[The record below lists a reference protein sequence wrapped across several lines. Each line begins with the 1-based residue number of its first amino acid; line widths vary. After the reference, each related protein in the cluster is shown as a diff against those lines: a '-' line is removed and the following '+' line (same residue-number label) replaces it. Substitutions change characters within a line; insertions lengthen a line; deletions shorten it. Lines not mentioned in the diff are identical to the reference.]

1 MFSGLLTNFLAVLFF
16 FVQSSELRVLY
27 EWHFLSSLF
36 RHFPTHRNIAYDAF
50 LEFLKKYSKC
60 NQRFGKWRRV
70 SDFRECTV
78 RSISDI
84 SFISSLMLFTKVKSN
99 EMIMWKILQSWLQY
113 SSDCLAFRVNS
124 VSRESAFA
132 CEFSTFQLSVI
143 ETLWARL

>member
-1 MFSGLLTNFLAVLFF
+1 MKGTVKQIRLRMFSGLLTNFLAVLFF

-84 SFISSLMLFTKVKSN
+84 SFISSLMLLFTKVKSN
-99 EMIMWKILQSWLQY
+99 DYVKNITIMVTIFIRLFGI
-113 SSDCLAFRVNS
+113 SSK
-124 VSRESAFA
+124 
-132 CEFSTFQLSVI
+132 
-143 ETLWARL
+143 